1 MLWRPGYLDASQI
14 ILYGGVG
21 WPGHQEKVLQ
31 NGKFI
36 VDDVLPSLRKDS
48 LGIEELYEGRE

>member
-21 WPGHQEKVLQ
+21 WPGQEKVLQ
-31 NGKFI
+31 KGKFI
-36 VDDVLPSLRKDS
+36 ADDVLPSPRKDS